1 VKTLGIIGAMH
12 EEVELL
18 ISEIGMVSKK
28 NIVGV
33 DFHMGKM
40 AGNNV
45 VVVQCG
51 VGKVNAAI
59 CTQVLVDLYAVDYI
73 INIGVAG
80 AVHNELNIGDV
91 VISNELLYHD
101 FDATHF
107 GYPRGTIPRMETG
120 IFKAD
125 DYLIDVSK
133 KSSYEVLQD
142 FESYIGRI
150 CSGDMFVASK
160 EYKNKLWSEFK
171 AYCTEMEGAAVAH
184 TAYLNNVPFVVVRA
198 ISDTASDDASE
209 TYKNGLEIAVKNSAE
224 IALKMIEAIVD

>member
-1 VKTLGIIGAMH
+1 MKTLGIIGAMH

-80 AVHNELNIGDV
+80 AVHNI
-91 VISNELLYHD
+91 IYS
-101 FDATHF
+101 
-107 GYPRGTIPRMETG
+107 I
-120 IFKAD
+120 
-125 DYLIDVSK
+125 
-133 KSSYEVLQD
+133 
-142 FESYIGRI
+142 
-150 CSGDMFVASK
+150 
-160 EYKNKLWSEFK
+160 
-171 AYCTEMEGAAVAH
+171 
-184 TAYLNNVPFVVVRA
+184 
-198 ISDTASDDASE
+198 
-209 TYKNGLEIAVKNSAE
+209 
-224 IALKMIEAIVD
+224 